1 LDWFII
7 GPVLGGVLGHYGA
20 RVPFYAAAGLCL
32 LNFLY
37 GYFILPESLDKDKRR
52 EFDWKRANPVGSFKF
67 LGKHPEISGLIVSL
81 ILIYIAGHAVQSNW
95 SFFTMYKFN
104 WTERMVGISLGV
116 VGFCRFGTGTFNQMD
131 YTKVGR
137 TEKYLLR
144 SCCMLYA
151 YYLLLLQ
158 KVG

>member
-52 EFDWKRANPVGSFKF
+52 EFDWKEP
-67 LGKHPEISGLIVSL
+67 
-81 ILIYIAGHAVQSNW
+81 IL
-95 SFFTMYKFN
+95 
-104 WTERMVGISLGV
+104 
-116 VGFCRFGTGTFNQMD
+116 
-131 YTKVGR
+131 
-137 TEKYLLR
+137 
-144 SCCMLYA
+144 
-151 YYLLLLQ
+151 
-158 KVG
+158 